1 MTSLPPHIWFV
12 RSNGGS
18 GSYPVT
24 PEGWAV
30 VRQFLKGVGLSAL
43 AAVAIGVGGSL
54 MAAWW
59 LWIVGMG
66 LFVVGMAWSAWTF
79 ISTARAHTDHS
90 ITYNDYVR
98 RSSATGGSSGA

>member
-1 MTSLPPHIWFV
+1 MDDLAPHIWFV
-12 RSNGGS
+12 SSNGGS

-43 AAVAIGVGGSL
+43 AAVVVGVAGSL

-59 LWIVGMG
+59 LAVVGIA

-79 ISTARAHTDHS
+79 ISTARAHTDYS
-90 ITYNDYVR
+90 VTYNEYVKCR
-98 RSSATGGSSGA
+98 TT